1 MESKSY
7 FHTME
12 YMKQIQCTKHKI
24 EFQLPT
30 TEEEFLSGNLHDQIE
45 AIWEHSEKSPKCKFL
60 EIQN

>member
-1 MESKSY
+1 
-7 FHTME
+7 ME
-12 YMKQIQCTKHKI
+12 YMKQIQCTKHKT